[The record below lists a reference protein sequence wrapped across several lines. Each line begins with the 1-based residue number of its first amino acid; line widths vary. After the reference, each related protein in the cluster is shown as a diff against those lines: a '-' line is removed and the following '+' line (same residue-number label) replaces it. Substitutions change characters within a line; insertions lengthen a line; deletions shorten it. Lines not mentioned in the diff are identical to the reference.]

1 MIENTELTLNILRHF
16 ARDDVPYPS
25 NLCPSDLYAAFP
37 NHDQANIDYSVIC
50 SIQAGL
56 LDGGTLDA
64 STLEGRSIIISYMDG
79 LSQEGGEYVR
89 NAASQ
94 YEKAVNEIQK
104 TGIKVSTEIL
114 VACVKKLAFEA
125 LGID

>member
-25 NLCPSDLYAAFP
+25 NLQTSDLHAAFP
-37 NHDQANIDYSVIC
+37 EQGQADIDYSVIC
-50 SIQAGL
+50 SIQSGL
-56 LDGGTLDA
+56 LDGGTLDE
-64 STLEGRSIIISYMDG
+64 STLDGREIIISHMDG
-79 LSQEGGEYVR
+79 LSQKGGEYVR

-114 VACVKKLAFEA
+114 VAFVKKLAFEA
-125 LGID
+125 LVID